1 MEPIAGSYRIRC
13 RMSSSCLTYFVVPPS
28 YPVRLPAVSSFPV
41 ACLLLACLV
50 FSRFPICLVPPLYS
64 PGGTIWRCASA
75 LFAITTI
82 VWMSCDGRAAAGSS
96 VRLRHACPSP
106 RCSTRMAGRGT
117 GRRCLL
123 LSDFYRLPLSLA
135 CGSDWS
141 GLFACSYVIGRI
153 SSAMRDFCGSRH
165 CGCRGCFAVIYL
177 YCVVREDEHGIGSSG
192 FLSLVFL
199 TRFPLRLTPTSSLV
213 STLIATT
220 GVLLILSLR
229 PITHGS
235 LLSTRLASSALPMAD
250 GARCFYAYYFYGKLV
265 KTTPTDTMISNRQS
279 NQCPCLVLSLS
290 PSLVSAGGAGRLLL
304 ALRCLISSRFCIIPV
319 RSGIEHFFRN
329 YMV

>member
-106 RCSTRMAGRGT
+106 RCSTRMAGRGAEVRLSLLASFGFLPSAALVSVRV
-117 GRRCLL
+117 GRVWSACLFL
-123 LSDFYRLPLSLA
+123 RHRSDFSCDARFLWIA
-135 CGSDWS
+135 
-141 GLFACSYVIGRI
+141 FV
-153 SSAMRDFCGSRH
+153 
-165 CGCRGCFAVIYL
+165 AVA
-177 YCVVREDEHGIGSSG
+177 G
-192 FLSLVFL
+192 
-199 TRFPLRLTPTSSLV
+199 
-213 STLIATT
+213 A
-220 GVLLILSLR
+220 
-229 PITHGS
+229 
-235 LLSTRLASSALPMAD
+235 ALPW
-250 GARCFYAYYFYGKLV
+250 YIV
-265 KTTPTDTMISNRQS
+265 I
-279 NQCPCLVLSLS
+279 
-290 PSLVSAGGAGRLLL
+290 VS
-304 ALRCLISSRFCIIPV
+304 
-319 RSGIEHFFRN
+319 
-329 YMV
+329 

>member
-106 RCSTRMAGRGT
+106 RCSTRMAGRGA
-117 GRRCLL
+117 
-123 LSDFYRLPLSLA
+123 DVVVA
-135 CGSDWS
+135 C
-141 GLFACSYVIGRI
+141 FFRI
-153 SSAMRDFCGSRH
+153 SSAMREFCGSR
-165 CGCRGCFAVIYL
+165 Y
-177 YCVVREDEHGIGSSG
+177 
-192 FLSLVFL
+192 
-199 TRFPLRLTPTSSLV
+199 LRLP
-213 STLIATT
+213 
-220 GVLLILSLR
+220 GLLRHGILSLCR
-229 PITHGS
+229 RGRMSTVAAHRNSLACFSIPIS
-235 LLSTRLASSALPMAD
+235 APIFASSPSS
-250 GARCFYAYYFYGKLV
+250 
-265 KTTPTDTMISNRQS
+265 TPIA
-279 NQCPCLVLSLS
+279 V
-290 PSLVSAGGAGRLLL
+290 
-304 ALRCLISSRFCIIPV
+304 
-319 RSGIEHFFRN
+319 
-329 YMV
+329 